1 MNQYGN
7 YNREYDT
14 TYMCGP
20 APQGRLQD
28 SVQYGTKTYINGR
41 LYICYPQNE
50 TEPQLNRPQPGFPFL
65 PQCFNAQQ
73 LATRDPQRAP
83 VHSYNQQS
91 HVDTPQHPQFQSEFS
106 RISTFWGHEHKFPHH
121 TPQALAEAGFFRK
134 KHASDDKVSC
144 YYCNIT
150 LQNWEPADVPWVEH
164 ASWVKINKR
173 QCKLVSDKLADIVR
187 PEQNSGNE
195 AAASFETEKQ
205 SGQYDDQHTDIKNN
219 PSLIIDNFK
228 KQEPDGY
235 QKLENMYAQREG
247 GMVRVD
253 SAIVHWHYTEN
264 KSGKN
269 HPRATSIIGLLNQ
282 QNALNGSKVTR
293 AVEQSCS
300 IHKKHCQTFDD
311 GKLALK
317 LDSEQQ
323 QIDNDEKLA
332 RRLQKLGI

>member
-1 MNQYGN
+1 
-7 YNREYDT
+7 
-14 TYMCGP
+14 
-20 APQGRLQD
+20 
-28 SVQYGTKTYINGR
+28 
-41 LYICYPQNE
+41 
-50 TEPQLNRPQPGFPFL
+50 
-65 PQCFNAQQ
+65 
-73 LATRDPQRAP
+73 
-83 VHSYNQQS
+83 
-91 HVDTPQHPQFQSEFS
+91 
-106 RISTFWGHEHKFPHH
+106 
-121 TPQALAEAGFFRK
+121 
-134 KHASDDKVSC
+134 
-144 YYCNIT
+144 
-150 LQNWEPADVPWVEH
+150 
-164 ASWVKINKR
+164 
-173 QCKLVSDKLADIVR
+173 
-187 PEQNSGNE
+187 
-195 AAASFETEKQ
+195 
-205 SGQYDDQHTDIKNN
+205 NN